1 MSTTTKQSL
10 KASEPTGNDSK
21 GNESISSSANEVIRV
36 VGAETHNLRCVD
48 LDLPRNELI
57 VFCGASGSGK
67 TSMAIDTLYAEG
79 QRRYIESF
87 SAYTRQFIDQL
98 DKPDV
103 ERIEGL
109 PPAIA
114 VTRGGGSRSNR
125 TTVATSTEVADHLRL
140 LFARVGKVNC
150 EKCGER
156 VRTDSVES
164 VVDRYAAIAEGRRAM
179 IGFDVVLEPTSEG
192 AAQLAEIIESGFV
205 RAIYEGETLT
215 LSAELVER
223 FRNGAKLTVI
233 TDRLVGGAEDL
244 SRPTESI
251 ETALAA
257 GDGACVLFEQ
267 AKEDALPETCEQVDG
282 KSWVVHRFDIHFR
295 CSDCNIEYAQPEPQL
310 FNFNSPL
317 GACELCQGFGSVVE
331 TDMDLV
337 VPDRSKSLREGAV
350 APWTTP
356 AYAHELEELLALA
369 ADYDLPVD
377 VPFDDLNEEQ
387 LRLVIEGVP
396 DREFGGLNGFF
407 RWLERRKYKMHLRV
421 FLSRWR
427 SYRLCDSC
435 LGARL
440 KPEALAVRVGDQ
452 NFSQLCQLE
461 IREAIDW
468 FDSLA
473 LEAEEEPIAGAV
485 LAEVKARLLYL
496 SEVGVGYLTLDRSL
510 RTLSTGESQRV
521 GMTATLGSNLVD
533 MLYVLDEP
541 STGLHPVDV
550 APLTK
555 AIRRLRDRGNTV
567 IVVEHEEEVIRV
579 ADHLVEFGP
588 QAGLEGGQ
596 VVYEGPPAQMLECR
610 ESRTGDWLSGRRM
623 VRGDASTRTKST
635 QDALTLT
642 GATGANLRAKET
654 GKESGEGK
662 GKETC
667 EGLNVKL
674 PLGLFCVVTGV
685 SGAGKSSLIRR
696 TLYPALADE
705 FHGKGTSTSDSR
717 HEADRPLPY
726 AELLGTRLLDDVVFV
741 DQQPIGRSPRSNPV
755 TYIKAF
761 DPIRTLFA
769 EQPEAKSRDLK
780 ASHFSFNVD
789 GGRCEGCQGAG
800 FVEIDMQFLA
810 DIYMKCRECNGRRYK
825 PEVLEVKHR
834 GRDIAEVLDMTAH
847 EALRFFR
854 GQPKIQSK
862 LKSLL
867 DVGLDYLQL
876 GQPANTL
883 SGGEAQR
890 LKLAGRL
897 STKQAARTL
906 FLLDEP
912 TTGLHFSDV
921 EQLIDCFKALIDVG
935 HSVIVIEH
943 NLTMMM
949 SADWLIDLGP
959 GAADE
964 GGRVVAEGTPEKVAK
979 CKESATGRVLAE
991 AFARRKAAM
1000 KALEEEERLL
1010 EEADAEEPEEENEEE
1025 ED

>member
-1 MSTTTKQSL
+1 
-10 KASEPTGNDSK
+10 
-21 GNESISSSANEVIRV
+21 
-36 VGAETHNLRCVD
+36 
-48 LDLPRNELI
+48 
-57 VFCGASGSGK
+57 
-67 TSMAIDTLYAEG
+67 MAIDTLYAEG

-98 DKPDV
+98 DKPEV

-114 VTRGGGSRSNR
+114 VTRNGGSRSNR
-125 TTVATSTEVADHLRL
+125 TTVATATEVADHLRL
-140 LFARVGKVNC
+140 LFARIGKVNC
-150 EKCGER
+150 ETCGAI
-156 VRTDSVES
+156 VQTDSVES
-164 VVDRYAAIAEGRRAM
+164 IVDRYTTISEGRRAM
-179 IGFDVVLEPTSEG
+179 IGFDVALEPTAEG
-192 AAQLAEIIESGFV
+192 AARLAEIIESGFV
-205 RAIYEGETLT
+205 RAIHKGETLN

-223 FRNGAKLTVI
+223 FREGAKLTVI
-233 TDRLVGGAEDL
+233 TDRLVGGAKDL

-251 ETALAA
+251 ETTLEA
-257 GDGACVLFEQ
+257 GDGACILFEQ
-267 AKEDALPETCEQVDG
+267 ADESDPLDACVLVDG
-282 KSWVVHRFDIHFR
+282 KSWRVHRFDAHFR
-295 CSDCNIEYAQPEPQL
+295 CSGCNIEYTQPEPQL

-331 TDMDLV
+331 TDMNLV
-337 VPDRSKSLREGAV
+337 VPDRTKSLREGAV

-369 ADYDLPVD
+369 SDYDLPVD
-377 VPFDDLNEEQ
+377 VPFDDLTEDQ

-396 DREFGGLNGFF
+396 EREFGGLNGFF

-427 SYRLCDSC
+427 SYRLCDAC
-435 LGARL
+435 LGTRL
-440 KPEALAVRVGDQ
+440 KPDALAVRIAGK

-461 IREAIDW
+461 IREAIEW
-468 FDSLA
+468 FDSLS
-473 LEAEEEPIAGAV
+473 LDSEEEVIAGPV
-485 LAEVKARLLYL
+485 LAEVRNRLLYL

-533 MLYVLDEP
+533 MLYMLDEP
-541 STGLHPVDV
+541 STGLHPVDIE
-550 APLTK
+550 PLAN
-555 AIRRLRDRGNTV
+555 AITRLRDRGNTV
-567 IVVEHEEEVIRV
+567 IVVEHEEAIIRA

-596 VVYEGPPAQMLECR
+596 IVYEGPPEQLLTCR

-623 VRGDASTRTKST
+623 VRGDTSTRTKPT
-635 QDALTLT
+635 QDALTIT
-642 GATGANLRAKET
+642 GAKGANLRGGGLNGT
-654 GKESGEGK
+654 DPN
-662 GKETC
+662 
-667 EGLNVKL
+667 EGLTVRL
-674 PLGLFCVVTGV
+674 PLGLLCVVTGV
-685 SGAGKSSLIRR
+685 SGAGKSSLVRR

-705 FHGKGTSTSDSR
+705 FHGKGTVANESR

-726 AELLGTRLLDDVVFV
+726 AELLGIRLLDDVVFV

-789 GGRCEGCQGAG
+789 GGRCEACQGAG

-949 SADWLIDLGP
+949 AADWLVDLGP

-964 GGRVVAEGTPEKVAK
+964 GGRVVAEGTPEKVSK
-979 CKESATGRVLAE
+979 CKESSTGRVLAE

-1000 KALEEEERLL
+1000 AALEEEERLL
-1010 EEADAEEPEEENEEE
+1010 DKDETEESEAG
-1025 ED
+1025 